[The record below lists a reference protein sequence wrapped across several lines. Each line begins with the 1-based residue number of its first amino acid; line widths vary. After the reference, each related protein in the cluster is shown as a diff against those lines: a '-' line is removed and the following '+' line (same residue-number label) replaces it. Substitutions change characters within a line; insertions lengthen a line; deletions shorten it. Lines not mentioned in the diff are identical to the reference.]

1 MKGKENPSLI
11 LAFHGMLGRKKQT
24 SLLLILLT
32 MVFSFLTAATIYSG
46 SSAQALQDT
55 RCELYGE
62 WQYLRLSDTD
72 TDAAQV
78 RENLPASAK
87 VGTAMRDRDRSW
99 CRQWAG
105 GRYRNRRQR
114 LCTTGA
120 YRADQRKLSCTTG

>member
-87 VGTAMRDRDRSW
+87 ASTAIQDGIVLGADNG
-99 CRQWAG
+99 AG

>member
-78 RENLPASAK
+78 RDNLPASAK
-87 VGTAMRDRDRSW
+87 VSTAIQDGIDRLQNALFACIHRHSACLLFAW
-99 CRQWAG
+99 LFLFSTPC
-105 GRYRNRRQR
+105 
-114 LCTTGA
+114 
-120 YRADQRKLSCTTG
+120 S